1 MSPRKILGSLAAALT
16 LIQAVPSAIA
26 QDSYPSRPIKMILP
40 FASGGQSDV
49 VARLIATR
57 MSTGLGQPIIVENL
71 PGAGGMVAAAAVA
84 RASADGYTIFLP
96 NASTLTI
103 APYLQKASKVD
114 PAAFT
119 PITTST
125 QFPLVLVVN
134 AKSPFKSLADVV
146 AAGKANP
153 GKLNYASPGVGTTP
167 HLIGETFKREAEVD
181 ITHVAYKGG
190 APALNDLLAGTIDL
204 YFEAPATLTQHIA
217 AGKLRALA
225 VTGKTRIQVLPQV
238 PTVAEQGMPKLSL
251 DSWSALVAPPATP
264 ANVIARLRIETEK
277 VLKSPDITGKLHEM
291 GFEATTSTPDEL
303 ARMIRDEGRRWA
315 QLIKERNI
323 TID

>member
-16 LIQAVPSAIA
+16 LIQAVPSALA
-26 QDSYPSRPIKMILP
+26 QDSYPSRPIKMVVP
-40 FASGGQSDV
+40 FAAGGQSDV
-49 VARLIATR
+49 VARLIAER
-57 MSTGLGQPIIVENL
+57 MSTGLGQPVVIENT
-71 PGAGGMVAAAAVA
+71 PGAGGMIAASSVA
-84 RASADGYTIFLP
+84 RAPADGYTVFLA

-103 APYLQKASKVD
+103 APYLQKNSKVD

-167 HLIGETFKREAEVD
+167 HLIGETFKREAGIDMV
-181 ITHVAYKGG
+181 HVAYKGG
-190 APALNDLLAGTIDL
+190 APALNDLLAGTVDL
-204 YFEAPATLTQHIA
+204 FFEAPATLTQHIE

-225 VTGKTRIQVLPQV
+225 VTGKTRVQALPQV
-238 PTVAEQGMPKLSL
+238 PTVTEQGMPKLSL
-251 DSWSALVAPPATP
+251 ESWSALVAPPATP
-264 ANVIARLRIETEK
+264 ANVVARLRIETEK
-277 VLKSPDITGKLHEM
+277 VLKSPDITGRLHEL

-315 QLIKERNI
+315 ELIKERNI